1 MLLQSILPPIGD
13 PMKSCTLVFA
23 AGLIVSAA
31 ATAGAQSPTAP
42 AIQEMAPVTV
52 TAQRTGTIY
61 RVAHIE
67 EQRRYVLEL
76 VEQNRRLSA
85 DLRLADSKVTQLE
98 DRLVEVKADHDR
110 RVADIAAVDSAAA
123 ETRRTRLEL
132 EARLKRLEGAPSTS
146 QNENGS
152 R

>member
-1 MLLQSILPPIGD
+1 
-13 PMKSCTLVFA
+13 MKARTFLFA
-23 AGLIVSAA
+23 AGLIAYATTASAQ
-31 ATAGAQSPTAP
+31 TPTAP

-52 TAQRTGTIY
+52 TAQRTGTLY
-61 RVAHIE
+61 RIAHIE

-76 VEQNRRLSA
+76 MEQNRRLSA
-85 DLRLADSKVTQLE
+85 DLRRTDSKVTQLE
-98 DRLVEVKADHDR
+98 GRLVEVRADHDR

-132 EARLKRLEGAPSTS
+132 EAKLRRLEATPSAAHDG
-146 QNENGS
+146 NGP

>member
-1 MLLQSILPPIGD
+1 
-13 PMKSCTLVFA
+13 MKPRTFVFA
-23 AGLIVSAA
+23 AAVIMCG
-31 ATAGAQSPTAP
+31 ATAAGAQTSTAP
-42 AIQEMAPVTV
+42 SIQEMAPVTV
-52 TAQRTGTIY
+52 TAQRTGTLY
-61 RVAHIE
+61 RIAHIE

-85 DLRLADSKVTQLE
+85 DLRRADSKVTQLE

-132 EARLKRLEGAPSTS
+132 EARLKRLEANPPATRDGS
-146 QNENGS
+146 GS